1 MPNPRR
7 NVKDEFWVVV
17 LVAVII
23 VAALIIMW
31 WKWIILGV
39 LLVSL
44 GFILVFILKAVL
56 KEVPSKREPFA
67 PSQRAQ
73 IERQDDSN
81 KQVKTEYPKASEKQ
95 ESYNAKTS
103 PRVCAFVDCKTPV
116 LPYDTL
122 CSEHY
127 QKRKDG
133 LINQCPNCGT
143 FKDPK
148 YPLCSACYHQHKD
161 TIQKTVFD
169 NVASEREPLSPYE
182 RDDDTP
188 ESFIKGEKFENYIR
202 NYLFPKGKFKMLH
215 RTPSYAINKNDY
227 SSEDSEKP
235 DFKFRAKTGKE
246 FFVEAKYRSRYYE
259 DKVEWCKPFQL
270 KRYKEIDEEL
280 PVYITLGVEGEAG
293 SPDQVFLIP
302 VKNIPSSYT
311 KLFRS
316 FLRNYAVP
324 KDKPIDYKLL
334 Q

>member
-23 VAALIIMW
+23 VTALITMW

-39 LLVSL
+39 LLVAL
-44 GFILVFILKAVL
+44 GFILKAVL
-56 KEVPSKREPFA
+56 KKVPSKREPFA

-133 LINQCPNCGT
+133 LINPCPNCGT
-143 FKDPK
+143 FKDAK

-161 TIQKTVFD
+161 TIQKTVFE

-182 RDDDTP
+182 RDEETP
-188 ESFIKGEKFENYIR
+188 ESFKKGKAFEDYIR
-202 NYLFPKGKFKMLH
+202 KHLFPKDKFNKLH
-215 RTPSYAINKNDY
+215 GPPPYATDY
-227 SSEDSEKP
+227 ASEDSKLP
-235 DFKFRAKTGKE
+235 DFKFRVKKTGE
-246 FFVEAKYRSRYYE
+246 
-259 DKVEWCKPFQL
+259 
-270 KRYKEIDEEL
+270 
-280 PVYITLGVEGEAG
+280 
-293 SPDQVFLIP
+293 
-302 VKNIPSSYT
+302 
-311 KLFRS
+311 
-316 FLRNYAVP
+316 
-324 KDKPIDYKLL
+324 
-334 Q
+334 